1 MKACRLP
8 LLALFVITA
17 AALAGCATSVEMV
30 SMEGPERLESNQSGT
45 FSAMVNEDADQ
56 PVSYDW
62 DFGDGSTAS
71 GASADHSFADPG
83 TYSVT
88 VTASNRNG
96 KASMS
101 ESGTVVVVPPP
112 VPAQILAVLSNNN
125 SPDTQS
131 AVEFSANVRGDAP
144 LTYAWSFGEGT
155 SSAAPQPTHTFME
168 AGSYTVSLEVS
179 NVHGS
184 DSRTLDVMVTPWEA
198 AYCSDLAEMN
208 AAFFERNSSVLT
220 DAGMQALAD
229 NLDIM
234 RECPGLHVRV
244 EGMAGPFERN
254 AQELSDDRAR
264 AVRDYY
270 AENGVV
276 ASRVTTM
283 GLGQAGGGS
292 RKSGA
297 EQFRRADT
305 IPLR

>member
-1 MKACRLP
+1 MNAYRLP
-8 LLALFVITA
+8 LLALFILTA
-17 AALAGCATSVEMV
+17 AALTGCATSVEMV
-30 SMEGPERLESNQSGT
+30 SMEGPERLETNQSGT
-45 FSAMVNEDADQ
+45 FSAMVNEDADP
-56 PVSYDW
+56 PVTYDW
-62 DFGDGSTAS
+62 DFGDGSSGS

-88 VTASNRNG
+88 VTASNRKG

-125 SPDTQS
+125 NPDTQS

-155 SSAAPQPTHTFME
+155 SSADPQPTHTFME
-168 AGSYTVSLEVS
+168 AGNYTVSLEVS
-179 NVHGS
+179 NAHGS

-234 RECPGLHVRV
+234 RECPSLHVRV

-270 AENGVV
+270 AENGVETG
-276 ASRVTTM
+276 RVTTM
-283 GLGQAGGGS
+283 GLGQAGAGS
-292 RKSGA
+292 KKSGA